1 MGFSYGFF
9 NAKNLDRV
17 YTAEDFTSYLSSL
30 ICNGIQDTYG
40 QCFSVTANNNLSVS
54 IGTGKAWINGHYFIN
69 DTKYTLDL
77 SQYVDESL
85 TRFVAIGISCDV
97 SDAVR
102 MCKLEVKAGTAATT
116 PSVPTL
122 ENTDTKTY
130 LTLAVVRLEGGIT
143 EITKQHITDRR
154 EDSSVC
160 GYCKCI
166 LGKCKVT
173 EMLTQM
179 AQLEAT
185 MNALKFREDI
195 QDSKIAELEE
205 KLSAFTSDVVA
216 AGQCGEDVYY
226 IKYADGHVLL
236 QGTGETYDFQENGEQ
251 SPFYADST
259 IQSAVVSEGVTKM
272 GDYLFYR
279 CENMSS
285 ISLPTTLTEIGVC
298 SFAQG
303 SNELH
308 AVGGLTA
315 LNLPANVTVLEG
327 NAFRETLLTDFTI
340 PSNVSIIGD
349 YLFSRCTNLKTVRVE
364 NNVIGS
370 YMFVRCT
377 ALQSLTISAN
387 CNSFG
392 SNILTYCES
401 LTAITY
407 EGTKAQWNAITKP
420 NEWLSSNSSTHY
432 HNGYLQWINCVDG
445 SLVWNN
451 ETFAWE
457 EET

>member
-40 QCFSVTANNNLSVS
+40 QCFSVTANSNLSVS

-116 PSVPTL
+116 PSVPIL

-143 EITKQHITDRR
+143 EITKQHITDYR

-166 LGKCKVT
+166 LGKCKVS
-173 EMLTQM
+173 EILSSLSQY
-179 AQLEAT
+179 
-185 MNALKFREDI
+185 NAKV
-195 QDSKIAELEE
+195 AELNQKISDQQTQIADMQA
-205 KLSAFTSDVVA
+205 KLEDFTSDMVA

-226 IKYADGHVLL
+226 IQYADGSLL
-236 QGTGETYDFQENGEQ
+236 LRGTGATYD
-251 SPFYADST
+251 YASDGKDSIFKKNLD
-259 IQSAVVSEGVTKM
+259 IQSVTVSNGITKV

-279 CENMSS
+279 CENMTSVT
-285 ISLPTTLTEIGVC
+285 LPSTLTQIG
-298 SFAQG
+298 SHSMAQYDDY
-303 SNELH
+303 SEVVH
-308 AVGGLTA
+308 GLW
-315 LNLPANVTVLEG
+315 
-327 NAFRETLLTDFTI
+327 TLTI
-340 PSNVSIIGD
+340 PPTVKTIDDYAFSHNAMTELIVPSSVSTIGNYVFAD
-349 YLFSRCTNLKTVRVE
+349 CAALKTVRVE
-364 NNVIGS
+364 SSVIGS
-370 YMFVRCT
+370 YMFAHCS
-377 ALQSLTISAN
+377 ALNSLTISAN
-387 CNSFG
+387 CKSIGENVLG
-392 SNILTYCES
+392 YCEK
-401 LTAITY
+401 LTTITY
-407 EGTKAQWNAITKP
+407 EGSLEQWAAITKP
-420 NEWLSSNSSTHY
+420 TNWIQTGDHQ
-432 HNGYLQWINCVDG
+432 HNGYLQKIQCLDG
-445 SLVWNN
+445 YLEYDADNYIWN
-451 ETFAWE
+451 EVKA
-457 EET
+457 

>member
-17 YTAEDFTSYLSSL
+17 YTAEDFTSYLSGL

-40 QCFSVTANNNLSVS
+40 QCFSVTANSNLSVS

-130 LTLAVVRLEGGIT
+130 LTLAVIRLEGGIT
-143 EITKQHITDRR
+143 EITKQHITDCR

-166 LGKCKVT
+166 LGKCKVS
-173 EMLTQM
+173 EILSSLSQY
-179 AQLEAT
+179 
-185 MNALKFREDI
+185 NAKV
-195 QDSKIAELEE
+195 AELNQKISDQQTQIADMQA
-205 KLSAFTSDVVA
+205 KLEDFTSDMVA

-226 IKYADGHVLL
+226 IQYADGSLL
-236 QGTGETYDFQENGEQ
+236 LRGTGATYDYDAESNLDSIFG
-251 SPFYADST
+251 ADAD
-259 IQSAVVSEGVTKM
+259 IQSVTVGNGITKI

-279 CENMSS
+279 CENMTSV
-285 ISLPTTLTEIGVC
+285 SLPSTLTEIGYR

-303 SNELH
+303 NNEFS
-308 AVGGLTA
+308 VWGLTT
-315 LNLPANVTVLEG
+315 LTIPPSVTVIGG
-327 NAFRETLLTDFTI
+327 NAFRQTAITELIVPSSVSTI
-340 PSNVSIIGD
+340 ED
-349 YLFSRCTNLKTVRVE
+349 YAFSRCTQLKTVRIE
-364 NNVIGS
+364 SRVIGS
-370 YMFVRCT
+370 YMFANCS
-377 ALQSLTISAN
+377 ALDSLTISAN
-387 CNSFG
+387 CKSIGENVLG
-392 SNILTYCES
+392 YCEK
-401 LTAITY
+401 LTTITY
-407 EGTKAQWNAITKP
+407 EGSLEQWEAITKP
-420 NEWLSSNSSTHY
+420 VNWIQTGNHQ
-432 HNGYLQWINCVDG
+432 HNGYLQKIQCLDG
-445 SLVWNN
+445 YLEYDADNYIWN
-451 ETFAWE
+451 EVKA
-457 EET
+457 

>member
-17 YTAEDFTSYLSSL
+17 YTAEDFTSYLSGL

-40 QCFSVTANNNLSVS
+40 QCFSVTANSNLSVS

-130 LTLAVVRLEGGIT
+130 LTLAVIRLEGGIT
-143 EITKQHITDRR
+143 EITKQHITDCR

-166 LGKCKVT
+166 LGKCKVS
-173 EMLTQM
+173 EILSSLSQY
-179 AQLEAT
+179 
-185 MNALKFREDI
+185 NAKV
-195 QDSKIAELEE
+195 AELNQKISDQQTQIADMQA
-205 KLSAFTSDVVA
+205 KLEDFTSDMVA

-226 IKYADGHVLL
+226 IQYADGSLL
-236 QGTGETYDFQENGEQ
+236 LRGTGATYDYDAESNLDSIFG
-251 SPFYADST
+251 ADAD
-259 IQSAVVSEGVTKM
+259 IQSVTVGNGITKI

-279 CENMSS
+279 CENMTSV
-285 ISLPTTLTEIGVC
+285 SLPSTLTEIGYR

-303 SNELH
+303 NNEFS
-308 AVGGLTA
+308 VWGLTT
-315 LNLPANVTVLEG
+315 LTIPPSVTVIGG
-327 NAFRETLLTDFTI
+327 NAFRQTAITELIVPSSVSTI
-340 PSNVSIIGD
+340 ED
-349 YLFSRCTNLKTVRVE
+349 YAFSRCTQLKTVRIE
-364 NNVIGS
+364 SRVIGS
-370 YMFVRCT
+370 YMFANCS
-377 ALQSLTISAN
+377 ALDSLTISAN
-387 CNSFG
+387 CKSIGENVLG
-392 SNILTYCES
+392 YCEK
-401 LTAITY
+401 LTTITY
-407 EGTKAQWNAITKP
+407 EGSLEQWAAITKP
-420 NEWLSSNSSTHY
+420 VNWIQTGNHQ
-432 HNGYLQWINCVDG
+432 HNGYLQKIQCLDG
-445 SLVWNN
+445 YLEYDADNYIWN
-451 ETFAWE
+451 EVKA
-457 EET
+457 

>member
-30 ICNGIQDTYG
+30 ICNGILDTYG
-40 QCFSVTANNNLSVS
+40 QCFSVAANSNLSVS

-102 MCKLEVKAGTAATT
+102 MCKLEVKAGTAATA

-166 LGKCKVT
+166 LGKCKVSEILSSLSQYNAKVT
-173 EMLTQM
+173 ELNQKISDQQTQI
-179 AQLEAT
+179 A
-185 MNALKFREDI
+185 DI
-195 QDSKIAELEE
+195 QAKLED
-205 KLSAFTSDVVA
+205 FTSDMVA

-226 IKYADGHVLL
+226 IQYADGSLL
-236 QGTGETYDFQENGEQ
+236 LRGTGATYDYELNGNI
-251 SPFYADST
+251 SIFKGNTDITKVTIGSGITRIGNYLFYKCYNMASITLPST
-259 IQSAVVSEGVTKM
+259 LTQIGSHSMAQYDNYSEVVHGLWTLTIPPTVKTIDDYAFSHNAMTELIVPSSVSTM
-272 GDYLFYR
+272 GDY
-279 CENMSS
+279 
-285 ISLPTTLTEIGVC
+285 V
-298 SFAQG
+298 
-303 SNELH
+303 
-308 AVGGLTA
+308 
-315 LNLPANVTVLEG
+315 
-327 NAFRETLLTDFTI
+327 
-340 PSNVSIIGD
+340 
-349 YLFSRCTNLKTVRVE
+349 FSDCAALKTVRVE
-364 NNVIGS
+364 SSVIGS
-370 YMFVRCT
+370 YMFTHCS
-377 ALQSLTISAN
+377 ALNSLTISAN
-387 CNSFG
+387 CKSIGENVLSYCKK
-392 SNILTYCES
+392 LT
-401 LTAITY
+401 TITY
-407 EGTKAQWNAITKP
+407 EGSLEQWAAITKP
-420 NEWLSSNSSTHY
+420 ANWIQTGDHQ
-432 HNGYLQWINCVDG
+432 HNGYLQKIQCLDG
-445 SLVWNN
+445 YLEYDADNYIWN
-451 ETFAWE
+451 EVKA
-457 EET
+457 

>member
-30 ICNGIQDTYG
+30 ICNGILDTYG
-40 QCFSVTANNNLSVS
+40 QCFSVTANSNLSVS

-69 DTKYTLDL
+69 DKKYTLDL

-85 TRFVAIGISCDV
+85 TRFVAVGISCDV

-143 EITKQHITDRR
+143 EIKKQHITDRR

-166 LGKCKVT
+166 LGKCKVS
-173 EMLTQM
+173 EILSSLSQY
-179 AQLEAT
+179 
-185 MNALKFREDI
+185 NAKV
-195 QDSKIAELEE
+195 AELNQKISDQQTQIADMQA
-205 KLSAFTSDVVA
+205 KLEDFTSDMVA

-226 IKYADGHVLL
+226 IQYADGSLL
-236 QGTGETYDFQENGEQ
+236 LRGTGATYDYDAESNLDSIFG
-251 SPFYADST
+251 ADAD
-259 IQSAVVSEGVTKM
+259 IQSVTVGNGITKI

-279 CENMSS
+279 CENMTSV
-285 ISLPTTLTEIGVC
+285 SLPSTLTEIGYR

-303 SNELH
+303 NNEFS
-308 AVGGLTA
+308 VWGLTT
-315 LNLPANVTVLEG
+315 LTIPPSVTVIGG
-327 NAFRETLLTDFTI
+327 NAFRQTAITKLIVPPSVSTI
-340 PSNVSIIGD
+340 ED
-349 YLFSRCTNLKTVRVE
+349 YAFSRCTQLKTVRIE
-364 NNVIGS
+364 SRVIGS
-370 YMFVRCT
+370 YMFANCS
-377 ALQSLTISAN
+377 ALNSLTISAN
-387 CNSFG
+387 CKTIGENVFG
-392 SNILTYCES
+392 YCSS
-401 LTAITY
+401 LRTITY
-407 EGTKAQWNAITKP
+407 EGSLEQWAAITKP
-420 NEWLSSNSSTHY
+420 VNWIQTGNHQ
-432 HNGYLQWINCVDG
+432 HNGYLQKIQCLDG
-445 SLVWNN
+445 YLEYDADNYIWN
-451 ETFAWE
+451 EVKA
-457 EET
+457 

>member
-40 QCFSVTANNNLSVS
+40 QCFSVTANSNLSVS

-102 MCKLEVKAGTAATT
+102 MCKLEVKAGTAATA

-130 LTLAVVRLEGGIT
+130 LTLAVVRLEGGIM

-166 LGKCKVT
+166 LGKCKVS
-173 EMLTQM
+173 EILSSLSQY
-179 AQLEAT
+179 
-185 MNALKFREDI
+185 NAKV
-195 QDSKIAELEE
+195 AELNQKISDQQTQIADMQA
-205 KLSAFTSDVVA
+205 KLEDFTSDMVA

-226 IKYADGHVLL
+226 IQYADGSLL
-236 QGTGETYDFQENGEQ
+236 LRGTGATYDYDAESNLDSIFG
-251 SPFYADST
+251 ADAD
-259 IQSAVVSEGVTKM
+259 IQSVTVDNGITKI

-279 CENMSS
+279 CENMTSV
-285 ISLPTTLTEIGVC
+285 SLPSTLTEIGYR

-303 SNELH
+303 NNEFS
-308 AVGGLTA
+308 VWGLTT
-315 LNLPANVTVLEG
+315 LTIPPIVTVIGG
-327 NAFRETLLTDFTI
+327 NAFRQTAITELIVPPSVSTI
-340 PSNVSIIGD
+340 ED
-349 YLFSRCTNLKTVRVE
+349 YAFSRCTQLKTVRIKSR
-364 NNVIGS
+364 VIGS
-370 YMFVRCT
+370 YMFAHCS
-377 ALQSLTISAN
+377 ALDSLTISTN
-387 CNSFG
+387 CKSIGENVLG
-392 SNILTYCES
+392 YCEK
-401 LTAITY
+401 LTTITY
-407 EGTKAQWNAITKP
+407 EGSLEQWVAITKP
-420 NEWLSSNSSTHY
+420 INWIQTGNHQ
-432 HNGYLQWINCVDG
+432 HNGYLQKIQCLDG
-445 SLVWNN
+445 YLEYDADNYIWN
-451 ETFAWE
+451 EVKA
-457 EET
+457 